1 MVNKSQEYALG
12 NKCASHEIKIK
23 MLTTNADMIVVTE
36 APMNPSQ
43 VFFGDNLINGVLPK
57 KNPKKYAA
65 ISLITISVAGRRN
78 LHIFDGAS
86 RKSHKIGR
94 QICPQ
99 WRHLTVLLK

>member
-1 MVNKSQEYALG
+1 MLENKVYLPQEKNIITKKA
-12 NKCASHEIKIK
+12 E
-23 MLTTNADMIVVTE
+23 TIVVTD

-78 LHIFDGAS
+78 LN
-86 RKSHKIGR
+86 
-94 QICPQ
+94 P
-99 WRHLTVLLK
+99 V